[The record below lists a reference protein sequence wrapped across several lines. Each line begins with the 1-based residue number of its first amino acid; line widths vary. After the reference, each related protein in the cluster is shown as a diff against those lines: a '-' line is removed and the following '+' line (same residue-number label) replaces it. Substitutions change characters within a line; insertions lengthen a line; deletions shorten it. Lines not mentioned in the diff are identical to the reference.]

1 MTVQSLDG
9 RTTRLLVVW
18 GVTVWFAVAVSIRVA
33 GHVLLSPA
41 NPLLVFGFFV
51 SVVPL
56 MALVTY
62 PVYRWLGIPRGARPA
77 AAALMSLP
85 GMFLDVL
92 LVLSAGTVLPGME
105 VRAVVN
111 FGAILLFGYAV
122 VLSTGFVPGSR

>member
-1 MTVQSLDG
+1 VTVQPLDG